1 MEIKGDL
8 ALIFAGG
15 QVPVEKCNIAIT
27 QPTLK
32 EICAFGEDN
41 FFISIQLFVNIEK
54 AVNPLKEGN
63 SRLAMLS
70 DFQVLMVLFDQDIQ
84 SKTLI
89 QSFFELI
96 MPNYVVRFDPGS
108 LSFLVDQES
117 NKKIIGQLNPMN
129 FEYFQETLKRIF
141 LPKGLVDQTEYNP
154 ANEAAA
160 KIAEKL
166 KKGNEKRQQL
176 KAEEGSQDTSLFANY
191 LSVLSVGTG
200 ISLNLL
206 LDYTPFQ
213 IYDAYNRYTTKL
225 AYDLYQKIATTPM
238 MDVSKMKEP
247 KNWMEDLYK

>member
-1 MEIKGDL
+1 MAIKGDL
-8 ALIFAGG
+8 AQIYAGW
-15 QVPVEKCNIAIT
+15 PVKVNNCNIAVS
-27 QPTLK
+27 QPSIK
-32 EICAFGEDN
+32 DICAFGEDN
-41 FFISIQLFVNIEK
+41 FLMGVQIFTGIERT
-54 AVNPLKEGN
+54 VSPIKEGN
-63 SRLAMLS
+63 SRLAMLE
-70 DFQVLMVLFDQDIQ
+70 DFQVLMVILNEDENLKRDMLEFFG
-84 SKTLI
+84 LI
-89 QSFFELI
+89 FPEYKI
-96 MPNYVVRFDPGS
+96 RFDPGCI
-108 LSFLVDQES
+108 SFLVGDS
-117 NKKIIGQLNPMN
+117 KRIVGQINPMN
-129 FEYFQETLKRIF
+129 FEEFQSTLQMLF
-141 LPKGLVDQTEYNP
+141 LPKGSESTQDYNP